1 MALTQKQIK
10 ALKVLAAKQRDTK
23 DRPFVDR
30 SGTPNLV
37 ARVRKTRKGKKISL
51 VSDNCRNESAGVNG
65 REYYVI
71 RRASTGQGTGLHLY
85 CSCPAQRFHAKY
97 GNACKHIK
105 RLVAETPALFAA
117 GERVGPKRDLI
128 IYNPKAV
135 VEALHHFGQE
145 TEGLIEE
152 VA

>member
-1 MALTQKQIK
+1 MLTQKQQT
-10 ALKVLAAKQRDTK
+10 ALKILANKARDEK
-23 DRPFVDR
+23 DRKFVNRQGVD
-30 SGTPNLV
+30 NLV
-37 ARVRKTRKGKKISL
+37 ARVRKGRKGKKIGL
-51 VSDNCRNESAGVNG
+51 VSDNCRNETAGVNG

-85 CSCPAQRFHAKY
+85 CSCPAQKFHSGY

-105 RLVAETPALFAA
+105 RLVAEAPALFADN
-117 GERVGPKRDLI
+117 ERISEKKDLI

-135 VEALHHFGQE
+135 VEALVHFNHPV
-145 TEGLIEE
+145 EGLLEAE